1 MADHCHNTPRISDE
15 PLRRH
20 CSDVQV
26 AATQLCGVM
35 QAIELLDDEG
45 IGGNAVSTLIRIA
58 RSLAEKVN
66 TDLDSV
72 NLPKGGA
79 A

>member
-1 MADHCHNTPRISDE
+1 MADHCHNTTVMTDE

-20 CSDVQV
+20 CGDVQV

-45 IGGNAVSTLIRIA
+45 TGGNAVSTLIRIA

-66 TDLDSV
+66 NDLDSV

>member
-1 MADHCHNTPRISDE
+1 MADNCHNTPGISDE
-15 PLRRH
+15 ALRRH

-58 RSLAEKVN
+58 RSLADKVN
-66 TDLDSV
+66 NDLDCV